1 MERPPFAFF
10 RANATPAPSNH
21 LNEGER
27 NMGKGNNRDKND
39 KKNMKVKKGGKKQ
52 ETKSPNK
59 K

>member
-1 MERPPFAFF
+1 
-10 RANATPAPSNH
+10 
-21 LNEGER
+21 
-27 NMGKGNNRDKND
+27 MGKGNNRDKND